1 MRSVVKW
8 LMSLM
13 PVAAWGTGERL
24 VYKFF
29 KDIQDNEIRTGID
42 MAKCYS
48 YFRAERNPVLPIYI
62 TVMTVLCFIIQYLNY
77 KM

>member
-1 MRSVVKW
+1 M
-8 LMSLM
+8 MSLM
-13 PVAAWGTGERL
+13 PVVAWGTGERL

-62 TVMTVLCFIIQYLNY
+62 YNSHDCSLFYNSVSEL
-77 KM
+77 